1 MGSRAVVILCRD
13 EVMARKRFGVAGE
26 GLGIVFTRTGRRF
39 FDAQTLEKETLSQV
53 HAALS
58 EAGFWEEFDTDWVY
72 LDAEL
77 MPWSAKAQALVREQY
92 AAVGAAAR
100 AALREVVANLD
111 LAVRAGVDVANLL
124 SRYRD
129 RQTPE
134 TPPEPA
140 RESA

>member
-1 MGSRAVVILCRD
+1 
-13 EVMARKRFGVAGE
+13 
-26 GLGIVFTRTGRRF
+26 
-39 FDAQTLEKETLSQV
+39 
-53 HAALS
+53 
-58 EAGFWEEFDTDWVY
+58 
-72 LDAEL
+72 
-77 MPWSAKAQALVREQY
+77 
-92 AAVGAAAR
+92 
-100 AALREVVANLD
+100 LREVVANLD